1 MPPTRDEGEKRR
13 GKMGGMSR
21 YGVLWVLYKIFD
33 DIKRAHGIA
42 AHRRCA
48 GRRITNVH
56 GMLSGTDVCIA
67 GRLVVEDFQGF

>member
-33 DIKRAHGIA
+33 DINLK
-42 AHRRCA
+42 
-48 GRRITNVH
+48 VEQEV
-56 GMLSGTDVCIA
+56 DF
-67 GRLVVEDFQGF
+67 GRL